1 MSGKRS
7 AHEGHYE
14 RRGTAWRCRL
24 MVDGVR
30 VSGTGPTKAAA
41 KAAARER
48 ARVATATRSG
58 DTLRDAVE
66 EFAGASLDRV
76 RLRPTTRDQYVAL
89 LRSRIV
95 PTLGDVRLD
104 RLTAR
109 AIAREFASMP
119 GAASTRRSTY
129 AALVK
134 TLDLAVTHRR
144 IGANVARD
152 VERPAAVQAA
162 ARDVGVE
169 EARAILAAARGHR
182 YEVAAWL
189 AFGCGLRRGEV
200 LALRW
205 AEVDLEGG
213 ELAVTGNL
221 TRSSAGLVRGRPK
234 TKRGVRRIPLDGVVV
249 DELLAHRARQASDR
263 LRLGE
268 AWGTSDAVVANE
280 AGGWV
285 EPRTLSRVWA
295 GWARSAG
302 VEDTGTHTG
311 RHYAASTLLASG
323 EASVADVAAQLGHDP
338 AVLLTT
344 YAVAVAE
351 GQRRATG
358 VLAASLVGGPSGAT
372 NGATARRR
380 VSRP

>member
-14 RRGTAWRCRL
+14 RRGNAWRCRL
-24 MVDGVR
+24 MIDGVR
-30 VSGTGPTKAAA
+30 VSGTGPTRSAA

-48 ARVATATRSG
+48 ARVATATRTG
-58 DTLRDAVE
+58 DTL
-66 EFAGASLDRV
+66 AGALDAFEAAPLDRV

-89 LRSRIV
+89 VRGRLV
-95 PTLGDVRLD
+95 PTLGGVRLD

-109 AIAREFASMP
+109 TIAATFATMGGS
-119 GAASTRRSTY
+119 ASTRRSTY

-134 TLDLAVTHRR
+134 VLDLAVTDHRVGR
-144 IGANVARD
+144 NVARD
-152 VERPAAVQAA
+152 VERPRAGEAVP
-162 ARDVGVE
+162 RTVDVDD
-169 EARAILAAARGHR
+169 ARAILAAARGHR

-205 AEVDLEGG
+205 ADVDLDAG

-234 TKRGVRRIPLDGVVV
+234 TRKGTRRVPLDPVVV
-249 DELLAHRARQASDR
+249 DELLAHRARQAADR

-268 AWGTSDAVVANE
+268 SWGTSDAVVANE

-295 GWARSAG
+295 SWAREAG

-358 VLAASLVGGPSGAT
+358 ALAASLVGATDGAT
-372 NGATARRR
+372 RPRRGGR
-380 VSRP
+380 A